1 MSNILQ
7 TYSGVGEAIVHSL
20 ISSFSLVVIHRS
32 RWGRRSLRGG
42 FIQVDGVQV
51 IKCEL
56 PIAFF
61 VRAPVDVEIVALDCE
76 LGIESHVRRLQ
87 GDRLLLNR
95 RLLLFLLLLVKLN
108 PVNVFQRHTRF
119 EGRQLPE
126 KLLLVALPVA
136 AAPSTAL
143 LLLGTLLRLLTGFSQ
158 VQRHEPV
165 ALDVPRE
172 QLVEELAV
180 HALLALLDVV
190 DAAEEDP
197 PALVP
202 GHGRARAG
210 GYGRVDRLL
219 ALLPPDGREGVRPGV
234 GGWET
239 HAEEE
244 AVVVDLGLEDV
255 LLPLAVAAFPA
266 LLLDVHGGLYARVA
280 AVEDGALLVWE
291 QSEGG
296 PGIWFELSGGQ
307 DWADPDEVDRV
318 EDPEIR
324 QVLGLVGS
332 VLEAAEEN
340 DVVLPVRHSVATPG
354 GRALVLTLDLD
365 LGPLSG
371 CGLQSPEVGVV
382 VEGALLGG
390 GELAAEEIDV
400 RGVGRGDAAPLITAD
415 VVDEQV
421 VVELGERAVE
431 VLAAKEQQVVGVVG
445 RRHQSRGGSGLGRG
459 IADSLG
465 DLEELLLLAGVFLED
480 LVEIDILGV
489 AALDLG
495 GLGLGLF
502 LALGGLLGCLLS
514 LLVWTW
520 VLAGDE

>member
-1 MSNILQ
+1 MSNISQL
-7 TYSGVGEAIVHSL
+7 TLG
-20 ISSFSLVVIHRS
+20 
-32 RWGRRSLRGG
+32 WGRPSSTFSSAASVSSSSTEVGG
-42 FIQVDGVQV
+42 VDEVSEVLIQIDGVQV

-56 PIAFF
+56 PIALF
-61 VRAPVDVEIVALDCE
+61 VCAPVDVEIVALDCE
-76 LGIESHVRRLQ
+76 LGIESHMRRLH
-87 GDRLLLNR
+87 GDGLLLDR
-95 RLLLFLLLLVKLN
+95 RLLLFLFLLVKLN
-108 PVNVFQRHTRF
+108 PVNVFQGHTRL
-119 EGRQLPE
+119 EGSQLPE
-126 KLLLVALPVA
+126 KLLLVALPVTA
-136 AAPSTAL
+136 ASSTAL
-143 LLLGTLLRLLTGFSQ
+143 LLSTLLRLLAGLPQ

-165 ALDVPRE
+165 ALNVPRE

-210 GYGRVDRLL
+210 RRGRVDRLL
-219 ALLPPDGREGVRPGV
+219 ALLPPDGRERVRPGV
-234 GGWET
+234 GGRQA

-244 AVVVDLGLEDV
+244 AVVVNLGLEDV
-255 LLPLAVAAFPA
+255 LLPLALAALAA
-266 LLLDVHGGLYARVA
+266 LLLDVHGGLDARVPS
-280 AVEDGALLVWE
+280 VEDGSLLMGE
-291 QSEGG
+291 QGEGG

-307 DWADPDEVDRV
+307 DWADPDEVDRI

-332 VLEAAEEN
+332 VLEATEEN

-354 GRALVLTLDLD
+354 GRALVLALDLD

-371 CGLQSPEVGVV
+371 CGLQSPEVRVV
-382 VEGALLGG
+382 VEGALLGR
-390 GELAAEEIDV
+390 GELAAEKIDV
-400 RGVGRGDAAPLITAD
+400 RGIGRGDAAPLITAD

-445 RRHQSRGGSGLGRG
+445 GCHQSRGGTRLGRG

-480 LVEIDILGV
+480 LVEVDILGV

-495 GLGLGLF
+495 GLGLGLL

-520 VLAGDE
+520 VLAGMNQ